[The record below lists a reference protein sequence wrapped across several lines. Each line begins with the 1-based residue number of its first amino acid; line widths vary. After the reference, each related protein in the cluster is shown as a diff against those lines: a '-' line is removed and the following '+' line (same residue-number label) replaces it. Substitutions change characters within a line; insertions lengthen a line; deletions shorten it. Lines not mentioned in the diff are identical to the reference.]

1 MRWVLRGI
9 VDRGSRWRQI
19 EVPGLWRGQVE
30 EIVSEDHSGW
40 RRERKGAGKSRN
52 VGHGSFCG
60 SDGGGLLGLR
70 FAPSNRQSSA
80 LDDL

>member
-1 MRWVLRGI
+1 M
-9 VDRGSRWRQI
+9 DRGTRGRHHARWRQK
-19 EVPGLWRGQVE
+19 EVPGRGRGQVE
-30 EIVSEDHSGW
+30 EIVSEDLGR

-70 FAPSNRQSSA
+70 LAPSNRQSSA